1 MLALN
6 RLGGSNKN
14 RSKSSRQQPM
24 FKPSVSGTWSGPLAS
39 ELFGDAGSRR
49 LKAGDTL
56 FHEGDTGDGCYR
68 LDKGL
73 LKVRLTSLK
82 GEERIIAIIRSG
94 AIVGDLALIDGL
106 PRAASIVAVTDCE
119 LRFGS
124 QVPSSTLPESTQKS
138 MNILRGCWPVACGT
152 PTLSSHSSLSCR

>member
-6 RLGGSNKN
+6 RLGGSNK
-14 RSKSSRQQPM
+14 KSSRQQPM

-82 GEERIIAIIRSG
+82 GEERIIAIIRSNSLG
-94 AIVGDLALIDGL
+94 A
-106 PRAASIVAVTDCE
+106 C
-119 LRFGS
+119 
-124 QVPSSTLPESTQKS
+124 
-138 MNILRGCWPVACGT
+138 
-152 PTLSSHSSLSCR
+152 H

>member
-6 RLGGSNKN
+6 RLGGLAAV
-14 RSKSSRQQPM
+14 QPM
-24 FKPSVSGTWSGPLAS
+24 FKPSVSGTWSGALAS
-39 ELFGDAGSRR
+39 ELFGDAGSRQ

-106 PRAASIVAVTDCE
+106 PRAASIVAVTDCATP
-119 LRFGS
+119 LR
-124 QVPSSTLPESTQKS
+124 QPSCLPALCAKAPR
-138 MNILRGCWPVACGT
+138 NL
-152 PTLSSHSSLSCR
+152 